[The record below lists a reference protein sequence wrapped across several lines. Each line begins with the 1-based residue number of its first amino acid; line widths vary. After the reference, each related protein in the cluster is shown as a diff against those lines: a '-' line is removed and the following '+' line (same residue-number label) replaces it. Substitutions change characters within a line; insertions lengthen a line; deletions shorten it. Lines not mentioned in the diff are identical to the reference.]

1 MGTCKI
7 TSTNSNV
14 DGCVSMDV
22 LTTPLYINRSALS
35 ATRPEMYNYNGEEL
49 YLVEVPYEA
58 LNISGIEYAG
68 KKGGKVLTLAK
79 MEKNIAAGGKSYK
92 INPAYG
98 IDTSKIESFTFKVE
112 GGESMTVIPQEEQYS
127 FYSKRGVTRILGKL
141 EHAGSAW
148 DFYSILK
155 FGMDPGDKSEPLP
168 VPGPLG
174 VLNLPIKDYLRDLDE
189 TIDAYAKKVLEDAKK
204 VSIEAVK
211 KVVNS
216 NIHQEMGYRLI
227 GLLNE
232 SVKDILNGKIKTEEE
247 MIAAHNATDLYNCQ
261 VLYRITE
268 NRAGYD
274 IAVIETFFFQID

>member
-7 TSTNSNV
+7 TSTNSDV

-58 LNISGIEYAG
+58 LHISGIEYAG
-68 KKGGKVLTLAK
+68 KKGTKVLTLAK

-98 IDTSKIESFTFKVE
+98 IDTSKVESFTFKVE

-141 EHAGSAW
+141 ENAGSAW

-155 FGMDPGDKSEPLP
+155 FGMNPSDKSEPLP

-174 VLNLPIKDYLRDLDE
+174 VLNLPIKDYFRDLDE

-204 VSIEAVK
+204 VSIDAVK

-216 NIHQEMGYRLI
+216 NIHRKMGYDLI
-227 GLLNE
+227 ELSNDAVERVL
-232 SVKDILNGKIKTEEE
+232 SGKIKTEEE
-247 MIAAHNATDLYNCQ
+247 MVAAYNDIAPHICQ
-261 VLYRITE
+261 VLYRIVE

-274 IAVIETFFFQID
+274 IAVIETFFFKIS